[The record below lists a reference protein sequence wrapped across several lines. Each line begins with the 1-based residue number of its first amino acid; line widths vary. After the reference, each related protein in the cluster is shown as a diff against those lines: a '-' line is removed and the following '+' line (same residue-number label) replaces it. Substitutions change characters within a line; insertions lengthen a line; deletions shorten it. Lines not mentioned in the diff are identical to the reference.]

1 MEKVNYDRCCFV
13 CGPENERGMK
23 LDFELSP
30 EAARAQVVF
39 AAHLCG
45 WQEIVHGGIVATV
58 LDEAMAK
65 AAQAR
70 GWHCLTAE
78 MTVRYRI
85 PANTGKQYTLC
96 GTILSER
103 GRIVNASAELSDQ
116 AGRVVAA
123 AGGKLC
129 RTDS

>member
-1 MEKVNYDRCCFV
+1 MEKVNLDSCCFV
-13 CGPENERGMK
+13 CGPENEKGLK

-30 EAARAQVVF
+30 EQARAEVVF
-39 AAHLCG
+39 APHLCG
-45 WQEIVHGGIVATV
+45 WQEIVHGGILATV

-78 MTVRYRI
+78 MTVRYRT
-85 PANTGKQYTLC
+85 PAQTGKKYKLC
-96 GTILSER
+96 GTIISER
-103 GRIVNASAELSDQ
+103 GRIVMAAAELSDQ
-116 AGRVVAA
+116 DGRVVAA

-129 RTDS
+129 RTGC